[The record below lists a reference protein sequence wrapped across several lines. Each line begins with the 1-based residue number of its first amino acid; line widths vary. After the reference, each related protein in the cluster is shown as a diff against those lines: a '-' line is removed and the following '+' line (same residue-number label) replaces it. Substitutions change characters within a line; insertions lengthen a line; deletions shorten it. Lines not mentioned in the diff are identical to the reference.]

1 MPEEIKEVPDVLQ
14 DQGVNLEDWKT
25 LAGAGYTADEL
36 KDLSKDEL
44 EGILDSAKG
53 GDEEGA
59 GGSELSAEE
68 LAAIAAGEET
78 EEQKAEKAKA
88 VKDAADAKA
97 LEDEAKAKGVTVE
110 ELKTEKAAATAA
122 APEGTITDEDLL
134 DFEPVINE
142 ADLPAIDVVSD
153 DIKAK
158 LKDLDEKFDAGDIE
172 RAAYNEQRDTLNRQV
187 VMDNIKARDA
197 AKADLV
203 WRKEQVYFFTA
214 RPEYRGDKGADGKY
228 VGNLKSKTLMGAL
241 REAVASISNDPKT
254 ANLSGM
260 ETLIAADKSVKELFG
275 IKPAAAPAGK
285 GKEKPAK
292 PAAKLPGDQTLGDI
306 PAAAPNETSGAF
318 AELDKLSGEAYEDAL
333 AKMPERLRNA
343 YLDDSRPGRRG

>member
-14 DQGVNLEDWKT
+14 DKGVNLDDWKT

-53 GDEEGA
+53 GDDEA
-59 GGSELSAEE
+59 ADKSDLTAEQ

-78 EEQKAEKAKA
+78 QEQKDLKAKTE
-88 VKDAADAKA
+88 KDAAGAKA
-97 LEDEAKAKGVTVE
+97 LEDEATAKGITVDQ
-110 ELKTEKAAATAA
+110 LKTEKSAATAA
-122 APEGTITDEDLL
+122 PAEGTITDDDLL

-142 ADLPAIDVVSD
+142 AELPAVDVVSD
-153 DIKAK
+153 EIKAK
-158 LKDLDEKFDAGDIE
+158 FKELDEKFDAGGVE

-214 RPEYRGDKGADGKY
+214 RPEYRGDKGADGKF

-254 ANLSGM
+254 ANLGGM
-260 ETLIAADKSVKELFG
+260 ETLIAADKAVKELLG
-275 IKPAAAPAGK
+275 IKAPAPAAPAAK
-285 GKEKPAK
+285 APDK
-292 PAAKLPGDQTLGDI
+292 PAAKLPGDKTLGDI
-306 PAAAPNETSGAF
+306 PAAAANETSGAF

-333 AKMPERLRNA
+333 AKMPERMRNA

>member
-1 MPEEIKEVPDVLQ
+1 MAEITEVPDVLQ
-14 DQGVNLEDWKT
+14 DQGVTLENWKV
-25 LAGAGYTADEL
+25 LAEAGYTADEL

-44 EGILDSAKG
+44 DGILDSAKG

-260 ETLIAADKSVKELFG
+260 ETLIAADKSVKELLG
-275 IKPAAAPAGK
+275 IKAPAAAPAPAA
-285 GKEKPAK
+285 PAK